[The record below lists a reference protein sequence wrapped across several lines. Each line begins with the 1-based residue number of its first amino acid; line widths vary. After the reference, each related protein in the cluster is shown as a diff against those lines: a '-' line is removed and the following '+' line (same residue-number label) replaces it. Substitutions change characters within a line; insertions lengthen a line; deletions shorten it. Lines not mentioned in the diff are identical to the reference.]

1 MLQIYDIIHQ
11 AAARNGVVN
20 LGQALDNES
29 STIMFNNYKMM
40 LDEFSIRS
48 VNYSPYDYIVS
59 ASNLI
64 TIGTDTTNNISGTIP
79 TLPAEI
85 KEVVAIING
94 INYKL
99 AIKKYEDYRAIPITP
114 LNAIPEAVYILYNFP
129 FITLYFYPGFNQS
142 AFVRVYGRS
151 YLISENPTIND
162 YTNLPREFNQFL
174 VSQLALKSAP
184 YFGVAPSPGLI
195 TEANDAL
202 KHLKERELMR
212 EMSTLRNDI
221 GGEGGFNYLSGLAG
235 LI

>member
-40 LDEFSIRS
+40 LEEFSIRS

-129 FITLYFYPGFNQS
+129 FITLYFYPGFASECFCKSLRKILFN
-142 AFVRVYGRS
+142 FGKS
-151 YLISENPTIND
+151 YD
-162 YTNLPREFNQFL
+162 
-174 VSQLALKSAP
+174 K
-184 YFGVAPSPGLI
+184 
-195 TEANDAL
+195 
-202 KHLKERELMR
+202 
-212 EMSTLRNDI
+212 
-221 GGEGGFNYLSGLAG
+221 
-235 LI
+235 